1 MCKAWEVLEL
11 FETSKLRGR
20 IVEKFGTMKAFSKA
34 VHNSESFISQYMRG
48 KKILDQRMID
58 SWAEALDIPATEYD
72 VYFFTKKIHE
82 T

>member
-1 MCKAWEVLEL
+1 MGGGKL
-11 FETSKLRGR
+11 FETAKLRGR
-20 IVEKFGTMKAFSKA
+20 IVEKFGTLKAFARA
-34 VHNSESFISQYMRG
+34 VHNSESFVSQYMTG

-58 SWAEALDIPATEYD
+58 NWAAALDIPVTEYD

>member
-1 MCKAWEVLEL
+1 M

-20 IVEKFGTMKAFSKA
+20 IVEKFGTMKAFAKA
-34 VHNSESFISQYMRG
+34 VHNSESFVSQYMTG

-58 SWAEALDIPATEYD
+58 NWAAALEIPATEYD
-72 VYFFTKKIHE
+72 IYFFTKKIHE